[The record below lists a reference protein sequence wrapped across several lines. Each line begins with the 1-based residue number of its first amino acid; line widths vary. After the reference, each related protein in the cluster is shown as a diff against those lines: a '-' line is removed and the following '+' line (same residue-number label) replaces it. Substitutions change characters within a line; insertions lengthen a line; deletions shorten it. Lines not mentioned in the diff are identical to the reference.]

1 MKLRTTL
8 VRPAAGAGTDAEDI
22 VITADGDATVGDL
35 AHTLA
40 TVDPRGAGE
49 AAGELTLEAFG
60 TIAQGPGEVLDA
72 AASIAHVQLAA
83 GSAVRVVPAG
93 YQSRQRVGEL
103 TIVSGPGA
111 GTTVPLERS
120 VIVIGRDPACDVVLD
135 DPLVSKR
142 HARLE
147 IGQGRVELVDLNSA
161 NGILVGGAPVTYLTA
176 SDGEIDAVLGD
187 TRVRIVA
194 ATDADAAPSTWR
206 QVPFVRSPRVEA
218 RYLGE
223 ELPGTDLPA
232 PPAPQMFPWL
242 AMIAPVRFCMK

>member
-103 TIVSGPGA
+103 TIVSGPVGRS
-111 GTTVPLERS
+111 TRTVR
-120 VIVIGRDPACDVVLD
+120 
-135 DPLVSKR
+135 
-142 HARLE
+142 
-147 IGQGRVELVDLNSA
+147 
-161 NGILVGGAPVTYLTA
+161 
-176 SDGEIDAVLGD
+176 
-187 TRVRIVA
+187 
-194 ATDADAAPSTWR
+194 
-206 QVPFVRSPRVEA
+206 
-218 RYLGE
+218 
-223 ELPGTDLPA
+223 
-232 PPAPQMFPWL
+232 
-242 AMIAPVRFCMK
+242 

>member
-8 VRPAAGAGTDAEDI
+8 VRPGGEPEDSSSTPTPTRPSATSRTIAE
-22 VITADGDATVGDL
+22 L
-35 AHTLA
+35 
-40 TVDPRGAGE
+40 DPRGGG
-49 AAGELTLEAFG
+49 AAAADEVTLEAFG

-72 AASIAHVQLAA
+72 AASASHVQLGA
-83 GSAVRVVPAG
+83 GSAVRIVPTG
-93 YQSRQRVGEL
+93 YQPPQSARRTQ
-103 TIVSGPGA
+103 IVSGAGA
-111 GTTVPLERS
+111 GTTIPLERS
-120 VIVIGRDPACDVVLD
+120 VVIVIGRDPACDIVLD

-176 SDGEIDAVLGD
+176 QTARSTPCSA
-187 TRVRIVA
+187 TRLRITAAPPMPRGALDVA
-194 ATDADAAPSTWR
+194 AGAVRALAA
-206 QVPFVRSPRVEA
+206 VEA

-242 AMIAPVRFCMK
+242 AMIAPVIMGACCSS